1 MEGVLA
7 DSQAQRSQRPI
18 GEVDLLSA
26 LRQQGLV
33 EELVSQLRD
42 SVLAFKQVE
51 AHRPIASDACAAPPV
66 ASPRVPAGL
75 PEPPEAFKLDP
86 TRRYL
91 CIEVLG
97 GRAFLDHLQHEL
109 ELDPNSATGSASALP
124 PPGKSTFVLHLAFR
138 GQRCRSRPA
147 LCACEPDLHDTF
159 LFDLAPSK
167 CAPRLSALVLSL
179 VAFMT
184 LFPVHKTLKV

>member
-1 MEGVLA
+1 MNSAVDGLLA
-7 DSQAQRSQRPI
+7 DSKAQHSQRPI

-42 SVLAFKQVE
+42 SILAFKQVE
-51 AHRPIASDACAAPPV
+51 AHRPIAPDSDGTASAAPR
-66 ASPRVPAGL
+66 ASAGPGL
-75 PEPPEAFKLDP
+75 SEPPDAFKLDP

-91 CIEVLG
+91 CVEVLG

-109 ELDPNSATGSASALP
+109 ELDPNAATGSVSGLPLP
-124 PPGKSTFVLHLAFR
+124 PPGKSSFVLYLSFR
-138 GQRCRSRPA
+138 GQRCHSRPA

-159 LFDLAPSK
+159 LFDIAPTK
-167 CAPRLSALVLSL
+167 C
-179 VAFMT
+179 T
-184 LFPVHKTLKV
+184 NT